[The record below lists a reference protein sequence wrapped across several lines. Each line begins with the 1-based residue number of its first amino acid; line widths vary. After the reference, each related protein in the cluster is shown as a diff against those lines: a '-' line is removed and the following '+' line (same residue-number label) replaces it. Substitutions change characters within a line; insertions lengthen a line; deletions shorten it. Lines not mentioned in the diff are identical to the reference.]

1 MDQKMWQ
8 YYFHQELFE
17 MLFIKPVQ
25 DSGFD
30 FYDPK
35 QPYQA
40 SKYICTLDFNLSKTL
55 ISANINS
62 LI

>member
-8 YYFHQELFE
+8 SFASRIE

-30 FYDPK
+30 FCDPK
-35 QPYQA
+35 QPIQA
-40 SKYICTLDFNLSKTL
+40 SKYICTLDFNLSK
-55 ISANINS
+55 AF
-62 LI
+62 